1 MIDNSTCQSVGSSN
15 ESTSGIDN
23 ADLIEGERTFNIS
36 SLRILDQDGVLDASR
51 APNLST
57 KQIVQLYRAM
67 VKARAMDD
75 RMLKLQR
82 QGRIGTFPPS
92 AGQEAAVCGPVLAM
106 SKDDW
111 FAGAFRELGG
121 RLMRGEPLESAL
133 LYYNGFEE
141 GNSWPGG
148 ERTLPISVIIAAQ
161 MLHATGIGYAIKLRH
176 EPDAVVCFLGDG
188 ATSEGDFHEALNFA
202 SVWKTPVVFIIQNNH
217 WAISVPRSKQTHSA
231 TLAQKAIAYDI
242 PGVQVDGNDALAMY
256 QATKDALDRARAGE
270 GPTLIEAVT
279 YRLWMHT
286 TSDDPKKYRTDEE
299 VERWIRRDP
308 LTRFRKYMDTKEI
321 WDDKRQAEMDAEIKE
336 EIDQAVKAF
345 EARKDFKPDA
355 AFDHVFG
362 TTHSRIERQRTEFL
376 ENLKREVSD
385 AKD

>member
-1 MIDNSTCQSVGSSN
+1 M
-15 ESTSGIDN
+15 
-23 ADLIEGERTFNIS
+23 
-36 SLRILDQDGVLDASR
+36 
-51 APNLST
+51 
-57 KQIVQLYRAM
+57 
-67 VKARAMDD
+67 
-75 RMLKLQR
+75 
-82 QGRIGTFPPS
+82 
-92 AGQEAAVCGPVLAM
+92 
-106 SKDDW
+106 
-111 FAGAFRELGG
+111 
-121 RLMRGEPLESAL
+121 
-133 LYYNGFEE
+133 
-141 GNSWPGG
+141 
-148 ERTLPISVIIAAQ
+148 
-161 MLHATGIGYAIKLRH
+161 
-176 EPDAVVCFLGDG
+176 
-188 ATSEGDFHEALNFA
+188 
-202 SVWKTPVVFIIQNNH
+202 
-217 WAISVPRSKQTHSA
+217 
-231 TLAQKAIAYDI
+231 
-242 PGVQVDGNDALAMY
+242 QVDGNDALAMY
-256 QATKDALDRARAGE
+256 QATKEALERARAGE

-362 TTHSRIERQRTEFL
+362 TTHSRIERQRAEFL